1 MRLALVM
8 SHADRRMAGAR
19 RELHLLRG
27 LAARGAAVTLFRMHA
42 GPAIER
48 EDFLAGTV
56 PAVFC
61 PADENAPVAGLR
73 LSATLVAE
81 IAAFRPTVLL
91 FKGLGYHINQQVTA
105 ALPGCPFI
113 LIPGGR
119 TTDPLLDRAALVL
132 AEHARQEAVDFAG
145 HASAGRTMVL
155 PKFFD
160 PALAGD
166 GQPDPAPRYAV
177 VNVGAFVDA
186 RKNQAALLPLTARHR
201 VCFVGGG
208 AMLETV
214 RAQAP
219 ARNLARFAGHRRP
232 DDVYRFILAAQL
244 MAHVSTNDGLPRAVV
259 EAMACGRPVI
269 GYRDVIAGAF
279 THGEH
284 GLLVA
289 PDELEASVE
298 TLLAD
303 PPRLAAMGAAA
314 RAHAFAHHGPDA
326 LDRAAAALL
335 DLLRRHGIG

>member
-42 GPAIER
+42 GPETER
-48 EDFLAGTV
+48 EDFLDGAV
-56 PAVFC
+56 PALFC
-61 PADENAPVAGLR
+61 PADDNAPPPGLR
-73 LSATLVAE
+73 LSAALVE
-81 IAAFRPTVLL
+81 QVAAFRPTVLL

-119 TTDPLLDRAALVL
+119 TTDPLLDRAAVVL
-132 AEHARQEAVDFAG
+132 AEHARQEEVDFG
-145 HASAGRTMVL
+145 QHLREGRTLLL

-160 PALAGD
+160 PTLTGD
-166 GQPDPAPRYAV
+166 GLPDPAPRYAV
-177 VNVGAFVDA
+177 VNVGAFTDM

-208 AMLETV
+208 AMLEAV
-214 RAQAP
+214 QAEAP
-219 ARNLARFAGHRRP
+219 PRNLARFVGHRRP
-232 DDVYRFILAAQL
+232 DDVYRFIRAARL
-244 MAHVSTNDGLPRAVV
+244 MAHVSTKDGLPRAVV

-279 THGEH
+279 THGEQ

-289 PDELEASVE
+289 PDEMEAAVE
-298 TLLAD
+298 SLLAD
-303 PPRLAAMGAAA
+303 PPRLAAMGEAA